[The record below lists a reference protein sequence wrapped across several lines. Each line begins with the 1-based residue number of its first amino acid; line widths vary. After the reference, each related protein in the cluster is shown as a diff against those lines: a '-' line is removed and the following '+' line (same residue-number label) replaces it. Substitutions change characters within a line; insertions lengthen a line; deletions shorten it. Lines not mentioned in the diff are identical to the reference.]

1 MKRFK
6 NILKGLFLGGILAAL
21 SAGSAFAEDDITKT
35 FIAGTQ
41 INGVVVG
48 GRTVE
53 EAGKAI
59 ADSYSNTYSLTIN
72 EKNGEQEKIYGGDI
86 SLTTTVSPELLN
98 ELLAK
103 QNAAGRVFGSE
114 VPINTPLSVTT
125 SYDQEKLNSKL
136 DSLSCITDQVK
147 TSNAYISAYE
157 EGKDFTIIP
166 EVYGDSLNVEKT
178 KEAITQ
184 AVSSGQ
190 TYIDLNSIGVY
201 DEVTKTAQDPALL
214 KLMEDMNKCVDMT
227 ITYKIRGNDEVL
239 PGSVIVTWLTGTD
252 EGGLMG
258 VDSNQIYAYID
269 GLKAKYDTSGTT
281 RTLKTATGRDVSVSG
296 AYGWAI
302 DRDKEAA
309 ALIGMI
315 RTGTTQDRVPEYS
328 KKAASETGNDW
339 GNTYVE
345 VDLTGQHVYMIKD
358 GALVWDAP
366 CVTGNVSKDYT
377 TPAGIYSIYSKER
390 DRVLRGAKQADGSY
404 EYESP
409 VSYWMPFNGGIGLH
423 DANWR
428 GSFGGDIYKTSG
440 SHGCVNLPPSKAPAL
455 FDLIYVGCPVIC
467 YNY

>member
-1 MKRFK
+1 MAGV
-6 NILKGLFLGGILAAL
+6 LSLAA
-21 SAGSAFAEDDITKT
+21 AGSAFAEDDITKT

-48 GRTVE
+48 GRSVE
-53 EAGKAI
+53 EAGKAL
-59 ADSYSNTYSLTIN
+59 ADSYSNTYSLTIY
-72 EKNGEQEKIYGGDI
+72 EKNGMSERIYGSEIDL
-86 SLTTTVSPELLN
+86 STTVAPELLTD
-98 ELLAK
+98 LLQR

-114 VPINTPLSVTT
+114 IPINTEMQVSVSFNQDKLSGRI
-125 SYDQEKLNSKL
+125 
-136 DSLSCITDQVK
+136 DSLDCIANQQK
-147 TSNAYISAYE
+147 TSNAYITAYS
-157 EGKDFTIIP
+157 EGQKFSIIP

-184 AVSSGQ
+184 AVTAGSTSV
-190 TYIDLNSIGVY
+190 DLNSLGVY
-201 DEVTKTAQDPALL
+201 DEVTVTSEDAGLKKLL
-214 KLMEDMNKCVDMT
+214 EDMNKCIDMT
-227 ITYKIRGNDEVL
+227 ISYRIRGNVETL
-239 PGSVIVTWLTGTD
+239 PGSVIVTWLTGSD

-258 VDSNQIYAYID
+258 VNSDQVYAYID
-269 GLKAKYDTSGTT
+269 SLKAKYDTSGTT
-281 RTLKTATGRDVSVSG
+281 RVLRTATGRDVAVSG
-296 AYGWAI
+296 SYGWAI

-315 RTGTTQDRVPEYS
+315 RTGTTQERVPEYS
-328 KKAASETGNDW
+328 RKAASETGNDW
-339 GNTYVE
+339 GSTYVE

-358 GALVWDAP
+358 RALVWDAP
-366 CVTGNVSKDYT
+366 CVTGNVSKNYT

-428 GSFGGDIYKTSG
+428 GSFGGSIYKTSG

-455 FDLIYVGCPVIC
+455 YDLIYVGCPVIC